1 MSNFAKISKNFMI
14 KDEAMSGE
22 RIIDWISSDLNLPE
36 GGVRNTVVM
45 LSDGDTVPF
54 ISRYRKEKTG
64 NFTEINIR
72 DIADKLQYYVE
83 LETRKETVLG
93 SIEEQKKL
101 TPELKKQIEEC
112 KEKTKLEDIY
122 LPYKPK
128 RQTKA
133 TIAKAN
139 GLEPLAIE
147 IMEQKL
153 SMKENREEIIKKY
166 LNPEKGIDTIEKA
179 ITGAIDIV
187 AEQISDNAGIR
198 EALRIFITTTGSM
211 RSKATK
217 AAENLKTKYDMYYDY
232 SEPLKT
238 APGHRL
244 LAIRRGSKEQV
255 LSWKIVIED
264 EQAVDLIFSKIAKN
278 NRSLFYPEL
287 FTAVKTAYD
296 RHLYPSLQVEIFLAK
311 MDDAD
316 KDAINV
322 FATNAKN
329 LFLAPPAGHKVIM
342 GIDPGFRTGCKVVVI
357 DTNGNFKEYHAIFP
371 HEPVSRVKEAEDIL
385 VDLIEEYYVDLIAI
399 GNGTASKETNT
410 FIKEV
415 LKKHNLKSRIVIV
428 SEAGASVYSASPLAS
443 QEFPDL
449 DVTVRGAIS
458 IARRLQDPLAE
469 LVKIDPKSIGVGQY
483 QHDVNQMQLK
493 KQLDAAVES
502 SVNYVG
508 ANLNSAST
516 ELLSYIAGIG
526 KMVAKNIVKYR
537 TKNGSFKDK
546 KDLMN
551 VPLFGEKTFT
561 QCSGFLRIT
570 NGTNPLDNSAVHP
583 ESYSVVEKMAA
594 DLFVDIVGL
603 IGNEDL
609 IKKIDP
615 KKYITPETG
624 LLTLNDII
632 QELKKPGIDP
642 RKDFSTA
649 QFSDEINTLDDLK
662 ESMILYGTVTNV
674 TNFGAFVDIGV
685 HQDGL
690 VHISKLSSKFV
701 TNPHEVVSVG
711 ETLKVKVLKVDAE
724 LKRISLEVIGR

>member
-1 MSNFAKISKNFMI
+1 
-14 KDEAMSGE
+14 MSGK
-22 RIIDWISSDLNLPE
+22 RIIDWISSDLKLSE
-36 GGVRNTVVM
+36 SGVRNTVVM

-64 NFTEINIR
+64 NFTEINVR
-72 DIADKLQYYVE
+72 DVADKLQYYVE
-83 LETRKETVLG
+83 LETRKESIIK

-101 TPELKKQIEEC
+101 IPELRKQVEEC

-153 SMKENREEIIKKY
+153 LMKENREEIIRKY
-166 LNPEKGIDTIEKA
+166 LNPEKGIDTVDKA
-179 ITGAIDIV
+179 IAGAIDIV
-187 AEQISDNAGIR
+187 AEQISDNAAIR
-198 EALRIFITTTGSM
+198 GMLRAFIITNGSL

-232 SEPLKT
+232 NESLKT
-238 APGHRL
+238 IPGHRL
-244 LAIRRGSKEQV
+244 LAVRRGTKEQV
-255 LSWKIVIED
+255 LSWKIVTED
-264 EQAVDLIFSKIAKN
+264 EQAVGLIFSKIAKN
-278 NRSLFYPEL
+278 NKSLFYHEL
-287 FTAVKTAYD
+287 YTAVKTAYD
-296 RHLYPSLQVEIFLAK
+296 RHLYHSLQVEIFLAK

-329 LFLAPPAGHKVIM
+329 LLLASPAGHKVIM

-357 DTNGNFKEYHAIFP
+357 DANGNFKEYHAIFP
-371 HEPVSRVKEAEDIL
+371 HEPALKIKEAEDIL
-385 VDLIEEYYVDLIAI
+385 IDLIEEYYVELIAI
-399 GNGTASKETNT
+399 GNGTASKETSIFVNA
-410 FIKEV
+410 V
-415 LKKHNLKSRIVIV
+415 LKKHNLKSKVVIV

-483 QHDVNQMQLK
+483 QYDVNQIQLK
-493 KQLDAAVES
+493 KQLDATVES
-502 SVNYVG
+502 AVNYVG

-516 ELLSYIAGIG
+516 ELLSYISGIG
-526 KMVAKNIVKYR
+526 RMVAKNIVQYR
-537 TKNGSFKDK
+537 AKNGSFKDK
-546 KDLMN
+546 KELLN

-561 QCSGFLRIT
+561 QCAGFLRIA
-570 NGTNPLDNSAVHP
+570 GGLNPLDNSAVHP
-583 ESYSVVEKMAA
+583 ESYPIIEKMAS
-594 DLFVDIVGL
+594 DLSVDVSGL
-603 IGNEDL
+603 IGNDEL
-609 IKKIDP
+609 IRKIEL
-615 KKYITPETG
+615 KKYIMPETG
-624 LLTLNDII
+624 LLTLTDII
-632 QELKKPGIDP
+632 QELKKPGVDP
-642 RKDFSTA
+642 RNNFSTT
-649 QFSDEINTLDDLK
+649 QFNDEINTLDDLK
-662 ESMILYGTVTNV
+662 ENMILDGTVTNV

-701 TNPHEVVSVG
+701 TNPHEIVSVG
-711 ETLKVKVLKVDAE
+711 ESLKVKVLKVDTE